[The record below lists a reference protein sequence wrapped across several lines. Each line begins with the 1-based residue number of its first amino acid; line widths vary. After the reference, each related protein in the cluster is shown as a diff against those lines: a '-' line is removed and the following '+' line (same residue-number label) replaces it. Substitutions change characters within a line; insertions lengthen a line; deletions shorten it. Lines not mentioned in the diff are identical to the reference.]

1 MKKVIRLT
9 EQDIS
14 NIIDETLSLMCEN
27 KGVTFNGE
35 AYPDGGWAVIVVG
48 GVASGKS
55 TVEKNKLLI
64 NGKIINSDHWREMVA
79 DAINTETSNP
89 DSAVTHIKNTPQ
101 FTNVKDKL
109 GDNVDLTNS
118 NHVNIINTL
127 STEKNGFNLTH
138 KQKQALLAANA
149 NKPSNRLPNLLFEIG
164 GKYEERIPEIIQYLE
179 KFKEPYNK
187 QSINP
192 KKEKNIQQAQQPEA
206 KTKYVF
212 NLRFTNGKVE
222 QIHFSTE
229 EELFNKLKKKNY
241 SDGVINKLM
250 SQKKNIEPLNES
262 VVSETSKGYKI
273 SVVWVLSN
281 RQVAFASMLNRD
293 RQVGP
298 ISFHKSHNFNTDK
311 EVGVIPVINSV
322 KDKIDEAWC
331 ILTSTFDSDNG
342 NRIDRRL
349 NDIES
354 RNNVIKLDRD
364 ENGDF
369 VLPESITFGDSENP
383 KMIDDIIGNP
393 RSVRTYNGSKKE
405 GPAKAMPNQDDGE
418 LSYEQ
423 YPTTK
428 NANDWADSHNGQFMK
443 NVDVFRNRD
452 KKNTPRDHSTLFENK
467 SNKHIQLTHDVLDKI
482 LSECVKHIFE
492 GVDEY
497 GFSVVKY
504 GNRGRGNSPKFYTVY
519 DNSDENGNFVYDL
532 TQITDPMKRKEAFQS
547 IVNGEKLPR
556 EIPGIK
562 PQSNGIDLDT
572 RTTIDRGTE
581 SNNPYISSASNEQ
594 NDVLMF
600 IKNNY
605 NIITMLLNPQKYG
618 ISNDL
623 YSKTANNI
631 RILLNNKQ
639 KTKQDY
645 SEDEI
650 NNLITNT
657 RSCLN
662 QITTTFN
669 SLHRNKKQQIG
680 YVELIDSKC
689 ARKQDGILIPTDY
702 LIMVSGLLAGIFTQD
717 NIDYYATKYSKTAG
731 FYNNRQKLLKS
742 KTNISYYKSVVP
754 STSVE
759 VITLFPFKD
768 FGGTELLKADSLS
781 TSNSVINDIY
791 ANGDKNISRIPV
803 QFMDNSKE
811 SFLNISV
818 QHAWEVL
825 NKKERYTPNYIICV
839 PSTARFNEEYIKR
852 LSNANPKS
860 KSFEAFIIKDWLNY
874 KVDKETEDKI
884 KNYLSFLDY
893 RGNDRLDKTVKNVT
907 DMIKRGV
914 SNTALYMVSKVLKEY
929 LFDKYPETN
938 EFRNAFVRYYIQKL
952 QSIDTAYQ
960 SLLDIGEYKE
970 YVIPKKK
977 FQDIQNNRNLENMII
992 NAIKTEFEPH
1002 IKNGIPFKI
1011 DISKIEYKDKPQQ
1024 MTSLVRSGGTGGA
1037 ISGQLLRPLIAD
1049 VYVINEPQY
1058 ELTVDGKK
1066 MIEEMQLLQNSLN
1079 EKQSVELAHQK
1090 ILIFDDDIDTGTS
1103 LKLTINALNRVL
1115 TEANINNTMLKCLT
1129 LFGKTSDAAAKVK
1142 N

>member
-1 MKKVIRLT
+1 MN

-14 NIIDETLSLMCEN
+14 NIIDETISLMCEN

-55 TVEKNKLLI
+55 TVENNKLLI

-79 DAINTETSNP
+79 DAINTETNNP
-89 DSAVTHIKNTPQ
+89 DKAVTHIKDTPQ
-101 FTNVKDKL
+101 FAKVKDKL

-118 NHVNIINTL
+118 NHVNVINAL
-127 STEKNGFNLTH
+127 STEKSGFNLTH
-138 KQKQALLAANA
+138 KQKQSLLAANA
-149 NKPSNRLPNLLFEIG
+149 NKPSDRLPNLLFEIG
-164 GKYEERIPEIIQYLE
+164 GKYEERIPEIIQFLD

-187 QSINP
+187 KTLKP
-192 KKEKNIQQAQQPEA
+192 KKENNATQPNA

-212 NLRFTNGKVE
+212 NLRFSNGKVE
-222 QIHFSTE
+222 QTPFSTE
-229 EELFNKLKKKNY
+229 EELFNKLKEKNY
-241 SDGVINKLM
+241 SDVVVNKLM
-250 SQKKNIEPLNES
+250 NQKRNIEPLNES
-262 VVSETSKGYKI
+262 AANETSKGYKI

-298 ISFHKSHNFNTDK
+298 ISFHKSHNFNTDE
-311 EVGVIPVINSV
+311 EVGVIPVINRV

-331 ILTSTFDSDNG
+331 ILTSTFDLDNG

-349 NDIES
+349 NNNES

-364 ENGDF
+364 ENGNF
-369 VLPESITFGDSENP
+369 VLPDSITFGDNENP

-423 YPTTK
+423 YPTAK

-443 NVDVFRNRD
+443 NADVFRDTD
-452 KKNTPRDHSTLFENK
+452 KKNTPRDHSTLFESK
-467 SNKHIQLTHDVLDKI
+467 TVKLTTNDLDKI
-482 LSECVKHIFE
+482 LTECVKNIFE
-492 GVDEY
+492 RVDEY

-504 GNRGRGNSPKFYTVY
+504 GNRGRGNSPKYYTVY
-519 DNSDENGNFVYDL
+519 DNSNENGNFLYDL
-532 TQITDPMKRKEAFQS
+532 TQISDPIKRKEIYQS

-562 PQSNGIDLDT
+562 PQPNGIDLDT
-572 RTTIDRGTE
+572 RTTIDRDTE
-581 SNNPYISSASNEQ
+581 SNNPYISSAGNKQ

-631 RILLNNKQ
+631 RALLNNKQ

-662 QITTTFN
+662 QITSTFN

-689 ARKQDGILIPTDY
+689 ARKNDGILIPTDY
-702 LIMVSGLLAGIFTQD
+702 LIMVSGLLAGIFPPD

-731 FYNNRQKLLKS
+731 FYNNRQKLVKS
-742 KTNISYYKSVVP
+742 KNNISYYKSVIP
-754 STSVE
+754 STNVE

-768 FGGTELLKADSLS
+768 FGGTELLKANALS

-791 ANGDKNISRIPV
+791 ANGDKNVSRIPV
-803 QFMDNSKE
+803 QFMDNSRE
-811 SFLNISV
+811 SFMNMSV

-860 KSFEAFIIKDWLNY
+860 KSFEAFVIKDWLSY
-874 KVDKETEDKI
+874 KVDKATEDKI

-893 RGNDRLDKTVKNVT
+893 RGADRFDNTVKNVT
-907 DMIKRGV
+907 DIIKRGV

-952 QSIDTAYQ
+952 QNIDTAYQ

>member
-1 MKKVIRLT
+1 M
-9 EQDIS
+9 
-14 NIIDETLSLMCEN
+14 
-27 KGVTFNGE
+27 
-35 AYPDGGWAVIVVG
+35 
-48 GVASGKS
+48 
-55 TVEKNKLLI
+55 
-64 NGKIINSDHWREMVA
+64 
-79 DAINTETSNP
+79 
-89 DSAVTHIKNTPQ
+89 
-101 FTNVKDKL
+101 
-109 GDNVDLTNS
+109 
-118 NHVNIINTL
+118 
-127 STEKNGFNLTH
+127 
-138 KQKQALLAANA
+138 
-149 NKPSNRLPNLLFEIG
+149 
-164 GKYEERIPEIIQYLE
+164 
-179 KFKEPYNK
+179 
-187 QSINP
+187 
-192 KKEKNIQQAQQPEA
+192 
-206 KTKYVF
+206 
-212 NLRFTNGKVE
+212 
-222 QIHFSTE
+222 
-229 EELFNKLKKKNY
+229 
-241 SDGVINKLM
+241 
-250 SQKKNIEPLNES
+250 
-262 VVSETSKGYKI
+262 
-273 SVVWVLSN
+273 
-281 RQVAFASMLNRD
+281 
-293 RQVGP
+293 
-298 ISFHKSHNFNTDK
+298 
-311 EVGVIPVINSV
+311 
-322 KDKIDEAWC
+322 
-331 ILTSTFDSDNG
+331 
-342 NRIDRRL
+342 
-349 NDIES
+349 
-354 RNNVIKLDRD
+354 
-364 ENGDF
+364 
-369 VLPESITFGDSENP
+369 
-383 KMIDDIIGNP
+383 
-393 RSVRTYNGSKKE
+393 
-405 GPAKAMPNQDDGE
+405 
-418 LSYEQ
+418 
-423 YPTTK
+423 
-428 NANDWADSHNGQFMK
+428 
-443 NVDVFRNRD
+443 
-452 KKNTPRDHSTLFENK
+452 
-467 SNKHIQLTHDVLDKI
+467 
-482 LSECVKHIFE
+482 
-492 GVDEY
+492 
-497 GFSVVKY
+497 
-504 GNRGRGNSPKFYTVY
+504 Y

-556 EIPGIK
+556 EIPGVK
-562 PQSNGIDLDT
+562 PQTNGIDLDT
-572 RTTIDRGTE
+572 RTTIDRDIE

-702 LIMVSGLLAGIFTQD
+702 LIMVSGLLAGIFTPD

-970 YVIPKKK
+970 YVIPKKQ
-977 FQDIQNNRNLENMII
+977 FQDIQNNKNLENMII
-992 NAIKTEFEPH
+992 NAIKAEFEPH

>member
-1 MKKVIRLT
+1 MKKIIRLN

-14 NIIDETLSLMCEN
+14 NIIDETISLMCEN

-35 AYPDGGWAVIVVG
+35 AYPNGGWAVIVVG

-55 TVEKNKLLI
+55 TVENNKLLI

-79 DAINTETSNP
+79 DAINTETNNP
-89 DSAVTHIKNTPQ
+89 DKAVTHIKDTPQ
-101 FTNVKDKL
+101 FAKVKDKL

-118 NHVNIINTL
+118 NHVNVINAL
-127 STEKNGFNLTH
+127 STEKSGFNLTH
-138 KQKQALLAANA
+138 KQKQSLLAANA
-149 NKPSNRLPNLLFEIG
+149 NKPSDRLPNLLFEIG
-164 GKYEERIPEIIQYLE
+164 GKYEERIPEIIQFLD

-187 QSINP
+187 KTLKP
-192 KKEKNIQQAQQPEA
+192 KKENNTTQPNA

-212 NLRFTNGKVE
+212 NLRFSNGKVE
-222 QIHFSTE
+222 QIPFSTE
-229 EELFNKLKKKNY
+229 EELFNKLKEKNY
-241 SDGVINKLM
+241 SDVVVNKLM
-250 SQKKNIEPLNES
+250 NQKRNIEPLNES
-262 VVSETSKGYKI
+262 TANETSKGYKI

-298 ISFHKSHNFNTDK
+298 ISFHKSHNFNTDE
-311 EVGVIPVINSV
+311 EVGVIPVINRV

-331 ILTSTFDSDNG
+331 ILTSTFDLDNG

-349 NDIES
+349 NNNES

-369 VLPESITFGDSENP
+369 VLPDSITFGDSNNP

-423 YPTTK
+423 YPTAK

-443 NVDVFRNRD
+443 NVDVFRDTD
-452 KKNTPRDHSTLFENK
+452 KKNTPRDHSTLFESK
-467 SNKHIQLTHDVLDKI
+467 TVKLTTNDLDKI
-482 LSECVKHIFE
+482 LTECVKNIFE
-492 GVDEY
+492 RVDEY

-504 GNRGRGNSPKFYTVY
+504 GNRGRGNSPKYYTVY
-519 DNSDENGNFVYDL
+519 DNSNENGNFLYDL
-532 TQITDPMKRKEAFQS
+532 TQISDPIKRKEIYQS

-562 PQSNGIDLDT
+562 PQPNGIDLDT
-572 RTTIDRGTE
+572 RTTIDRDTE
-581 SNNPYISSASNEQ
+581 SNNPYISSAGNKQ

-631 RILLNNKQ
+631 RALLNNKQ

-662 QITTTFN
+662 QITSTFN

-689 ARKQDGILIPTDY
+689 ARKNDGILIPTDY
-702 LIMVSGLLAGIFTQD
+702 LIMVSGLLAGIFPPD

-731 FYNNRQKLLKS
+731 FYNNRQKLVKS
-742 KTNISYYKSVVP
+742 KNNISYYKSVIP
-754 STSVE
+754 STNVE

-768 FGGTELLKADSLS
+768 FGGTELLKANALS

-791 ANGDKNISRIPV
+791 ANGDKNVSRIPV
-803 QFMDNSKE
+803 QFMDNSRE
-811 SFLNISV
+811 SFMNMSV

-860 KSFEAFIIKDWLNY
+860 KSFEAFVIKDWLSY
-874 KVDKETEDKI
+874 KVDKATEDKI

-893 RGNDRLDKTVKNVT
+893 RGADRFDNTVKNVT

-952 QSIDTAYQ
+952 QNIDTAYQ

-1129 LFGKTSDAAAKVK
+1129 LFGKTSDSATKPDKVK